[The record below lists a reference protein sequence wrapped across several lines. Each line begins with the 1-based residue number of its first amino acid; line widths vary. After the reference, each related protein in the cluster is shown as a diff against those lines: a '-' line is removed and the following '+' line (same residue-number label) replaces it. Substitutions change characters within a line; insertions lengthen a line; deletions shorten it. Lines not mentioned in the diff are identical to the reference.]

1 MFASLPPGAKL
12 VRHRDPYA
20 GSLRYHLGLVTPN
33 SPLCFINV
41 DGEPYHWKDGEA
53 VVFDETYIHFAANNT
68 EHQRIVLFCDIER
81 PLHTKIMRSFNH
93 WFGLKVMG
101 AAASQNIESES
112 LGFINVL
119 FTYFYRLRMLTK
131 KLKASH
137 RQIYYIGKW
146 ILIIGLIW
154 LIFW

>member
-33 SPLCFINV
+33 SPHCFIDV
-41 DGEPYHWKDGEA
+41 DGEPYYWKDGEA

-68 EHQRIVLFCDIER
+68 DHQRIVLFCDIER
-81 PLHTKIMRSFNH
+81 PLHTKMMQGFNR
-93 WFGLKVMG
+93 WIGLQVMS
-101 AAASQNIESES
+101 AAASQTVEGES
-112 LGFINVL
+112 LGFVNVL
-119 FTYFYRLRMLTK
+119 FTYFYRLRMQTK
-131 KLKASH
+131 KLKASY
-137 RQIYYIGKW
+137 REIYYIGKW
-146 ILIIGLIW
+146 VLIISLVW